1 MFVAMEEYTIIRR
14 LRDVFGTQCRM
25 ERFKITMV
33 TLEKRLEKW
42 KLVRHHVLEMIDHF
56 KDMEWMGS
64 PMSVDMA
71 VDLILNSLDE
81 RFQDVVTNF
90 EDKFGQVSFE
100 SLLTILE
107 VAERKISAPETVEE
121 ILSVQETVN
130 TGTQDVRRRK
140 QSGKRMGKK
149 VP

>member
-1 MFVAMEEYTIIRR
+1 
-14 LRDVFGTQCRM
+14 M

-90 EDKFGQVSFE
+90 EDKFGRVSFE
-100 SLLTILE
+100 SLLAILE
-107 VAERKISAPETVEE
+107 VAESRFSTPETLEE
-121 ILSVQETVN
+121 ILGVQETVN
-130 TGTQDVRRRK
+130 TGTEDVRRRK
-140 QSGKRMGKK
+140 PSGKKNGQESTETQNY
-149 VP
+149 PS